1 MTTPQIAIRGVSKY
15 YKLYSHDF
23 DRVRE
28 IVTGKPRHQKFYALR
43 DINLDVHEGQV
54 VGLVGKN
61 GAGKSTLLKL
71 LANTM
76 QPSEGSISITG
87 RVAALLELGA
97 SFHPEMSGHDNVY
110 LNCAIQGLSTAETD
124 AVYDDIVEF
133 SGIGEFIQNPVKT
146 YSSGMFVRLAFSI
159 ATHIDPDILI
169 IDEALSVGDGAF
181 SRRSFDRIMA
191 FKKAGKTIF
200 FCSHSLYQVEA
211 LCDHVLWVDDGHI
224 RSSGAPAEVIT
235 EYGEF
240 LRMESPLPPG
250 AEMGAAK
257 TATPGD
263 AEANEPAAQLMR
275 DSDLPYFKSVRV
287 LVDGVE
293 AKVHRAMSGVSDL
306 VIEMSFHAGRNLP
319 TPSAAVVFTGGDG
332 RALSSTSSLIDGLTL
347 SPPDADGVGHVTV
360 RFPKLPFLKGSY
372 NVEVYLMCEQGVHIY
387 ESILQAAVLNVE
399 QRGLA
404 IGVVDLPH
412 QWEV

>member
-1 MTTPQIAIRGVSKY
+1 MTKPQITVRGVSKY
-15 YKLYSHDF
+15 YKLYAHDF

-28 IVTGKPRHQKFYALR
+28 IVTGKPRHQKFHALR
-43 DINLDVHEGQV
+43 DIDLDVHEGQV

-76 QPSEGSISITG
+76 QPSEGSIRISG

-97 SFHPEMSGHDNVY
+97 SFHPEMSGHENLY
-110 LNCAIQGLSTAETD
+110 LNCAIQGLSTAETER
-124 AVYDDIVEF
+124 VYDDIVEF
-133 SGIGEFIQNPVKT
+133 SGIGEFIHNPVKT
-146 YSSGMFVRLAFSI
+146 YSSGMFVRLAFAI

-181 SRRSFDRIMA
+181 SRRSFDRVMA

-211 LCDHVLWVDDGHI
+211 LCDHVLWVDEGHI
-224 RSSGAPAEVIT
+224 RSAGAPAKVIT

-240 LRMESPLPPG
+240 LRMESPLPAG
-250 AEMGAAK
+250 AEMEAGK
-257 TATPGD
+257 TVAQSGV
-263 AEANEPAAQLMR
+263 EASAQAMR
-275 DSDLPYFKSVRV
+275 DSDLPYFKTVRV

-293 AKVHRAMSGVSDL
+293 AKVHRAMSGVSNL
-306 VIEMSFHAGRNLP
+306 AIEMSFHAGRHLP
-319 TPSAAVVFTGGDG
+319 MPSAAVVFTGGDG
-332 RALSSTSSLIDGLTL
+332 RVLSSTSTVIDGLTL
-347 SPPDADGVGHVTV
+347 SSPDADGLGRVTV

-372 NVEVYLMCEQGVHIY
+372 NVEVYLMCEQGLHIY
-387 ESILQAAVLNVE
+387 EAIVQAAELNVE

-404 IGVVDLPH
+404 IGLVDLPH

>member
-1 MTTPQIAIRGVSKY
+1 MTTPLIAVRGVSKY
-15 YKLYSHDF
+15 YKLYTHDF

-28 IVTGKPRHQKFYALR
+28 IITGSPRHQKYYALR
-43 DINLDVHEGQV
+43 NIDLDVHEGQV

-97 SFHPEMSGHDNVY
+97 SFHPEMSGHDNIY
-110 LNCAIQGLSTAETD
+110 LNCAIGGLSTAETD
-124 AVYDDIVEF
+124 AVYADIVEF
-133 SGIGEFIQNPVKT
+133 SGIGEFIHNPVKT

-211 LCDHVLWVDDGHI
+211 LCDYVIWVDEGHI
-224 RSSGAPAEVIT
+224 RSAGEPAKVIT

-250 AEMGAAK
+250 TEMEAGGVDLDAADANGTPAERVMH
-257 TATPGD
+257 
-263 AEANEPAAQLMR
+263 
-275 DSDLPYFKSVRV
+275 DSDLPRIKAVRV
-287 LVDGVE
+287 RVDGVE
-293 AKVHRAMSGVSDL
+293 AKVHRVMSGVSDL
-306 VIEMSFHAGRNLP
+306 VVEVDFHPGRNLP
-319 TPSAAVVFTGGDG
+319 MPSVGLMFTGGDG
-332 RALSSTSSLIDGLTL
+332 RALASAGTVNDGLTL
-347 SPPDADGVGHVTV
+347 APGADGLGRVKVC
-360 RFPKLPFLKGSY
+360 FPKLPLLKGNY
-372 NVEVYLMCEQGVHIY
+372 NIDVYLMCEQGLHIY
-387 ESILQAAVLNVE
+387 EAAVHAVELNVE

-404 IGVVDLPH
+404 RGIVDLPH